1 MQHVDR
7 TMREKQGIASQI
19 GDINHQNSTGVEFDN
34 ATLNGDHF
42 TAHNMQHD
50 SYHMHAKSRL
60 DAGIPIDMI
69 IKETIEPTEKMS
81 ASEFAEQYGY
91 DATKMT
97 EAQIKERQQKVVQQ
111 AKDSLMDTAKAIEFA
126 DNYRTFN
133 LGTEEGRLNRNM
145 LIYAI
150 ATNKS
155 VGDRIDKLNDTVSKN
170 IQDRVDYKIDTSE
183 LDKIQ
188 TGLEKLI
195 ELDEDLI
202 NDAKISNDENE
213 LKLIPTYEARIE
225 DNKAKL
231 EQVQLGKSEATK
243 IQNAREA
250 IYTGKEKSKTVQD
263 VKELLTQVKKNYK
276 KVDESAEEEKRY
288 NDTVQSLEDLIKL
301 YRRKEEALELYA
313 VTKDPENWKNFIN
326 TERVFSK
333 LIPQKINQA
342 GENIAQSQNEEH
354 GAAVEEVKNG
364 VSPEEAAAKTGSAL
378 NRVLKFVAKQAKT
391 NALRLINSEE
401 AFLKS
406 INAGQTNHQFESIEE
421 FEEIL
426 YDILGDETTSQ
437 SEKTRA
443 QQLLDH
449 IDKLQEE
456 AETPPVVAEQ
466 VDTEELLSDNK
477 QLEPADENEI
487 TKEINTKTTE
497 ALTAQERK
505 QKRIEEGDKIVYA
518 HDKIA

>member
-1 MQHVDR
+1 MYV
-7 TMREKQGIASQI
+7 
-19 GDINHQNSTGVEFDN
+19 
-34 ATLNGDHF
+34 
-42 TAHNMQHD
+42 
-50 SYHMHAKSRL
+50 KSRV
-60 DAGIPIDMI
+60 DAGYHSTLRSELIDPIKNLTPEEFGESFGYENMT
-69 IKETIEPTEKMS
+69 KEELQERQNETIAQAEKS
-81 ASEFAEQYGY
+81 IKSTV
-91 DATKMT
+91 DA
-97 EAQIKERQQKVVQQ
+97 IKFV
-111 AKDSLMDTAKAIEFA
+111 DS
-126 DNYRTFN
+126 NRTFN

-155 VGDRIDKLNDTVSKN
+155 VGDRIDKLNDTVSRN

-202 NDAKISNDENE
+202 NDANISNDENE

-231 EQVQLGKSEATK
+231 EQVQFEKSEATR

-250 IYTGKEKSKTVQD
+250 IYTGKEKSKTVRD
-263 VKELLTQVKKNYK
+263 VKELLAQVKKNYK

-333 LIPQKINQA
+333 LIPQKVNQA

-354 GAAVEEVKNG
+354 KAAVEEVKNG
-364 VSPEEAAAKTGSAL
+364 VSPEDAAKKTGSAL
-378 NRVLKFVAKQAKT
+378 NRVLKFVRKQEKT
-391 NALRLINSEE
+391 KALKLIKSEE
-401 AFLKS
+401 DFLKA
-406 INAGQTNHQFESIEE
+406 INAGQTQYEFESIDE
-421 FEEIL
+421 FEEHLI
-426 YDILGDETTSQ
+426 DILSDPSVGNED
-437 SEKTRA
+437 KARA

-456 AETPPVVAEQ
+456 AETPPVVVEPI
-466 VDTEELLSDNK
+466 DTEELLSDNK
-477 QLEPADENEI
+477 QPESADENEVN
-487 TKEINTKTTE
+487 KEINTKTTE
-497 ALTAQERK
+497 ALTAQERR